1 MAHFHIEVDESG
13 PMASYTP
20 LEPGEYPLQIIDA
33 QPSVNSQNQRRQLQ
47 VNYQVEAPH
56 PDAGRKFNE
65 WYAVSAVQKKDGG
78 TFNQLDTIKRLFRAA
93 GANFNI
99 DPQTGAFSFESDEL
113 KGRSIIAELKVN
125 EYTGS
130 DGEKRR
136 QNKVRKFSMANGVEA
151 TEQAATPAPNGN
163 GAKPPIRPTTMTR
176 PTAAKAVSRPASA
189 VVARPRAR

>member
-33 QPSVNSQNQRRQLQ
+33 QPSNSQNQRRQLQ

-65 WYAVSAVQKKDGG
+65 WYSVSAVPKKDGG

-99 DPQTGAFSFESDEL
+99 DPQNGAFDFDSDEL
-113 KGRSIIAELKVN
+113 KGRSIIAELKIN

-130 DGEKRR
+130 DGEVRR
-136 QNKVRKFSMANGVEA
+136 QNKVRKFSMANGAAEA
-151 TEQAATPAPNGN
+151 AATAAPTSNGN
-163 GAKPPIRPTTMTR
+163 GAKPPARPTTMTR
-176 PTAAKAVSRPASA
+176 PTAAKAVSRPAA
-189 VVARPRAR
+189 PARPQARR